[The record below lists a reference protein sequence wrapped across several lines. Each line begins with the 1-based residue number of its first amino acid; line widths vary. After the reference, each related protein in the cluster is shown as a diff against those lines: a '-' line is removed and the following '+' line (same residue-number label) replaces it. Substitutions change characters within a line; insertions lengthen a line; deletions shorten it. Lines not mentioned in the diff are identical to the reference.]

1 MADWRERA
9 ACIEHDPDLFF
20 PNGNTRPDKA
30 LAARAAAV
38 CAICPVVADCR
49 RDALVTPRTVGVW
62 GGELFRQSL
71 TETKRAEMARKMLA
85 TN

>member
-20 PNGNTRPDKA
+20 PSGNKGPSK
-30 LAARAAAV
+30 RAVAV
-38 CAICPVVADCR
+38 CASCPVSADCR
-49 RDALVTPRTVGVW
+49 REALVTPRTVGVW
-62 GGELFRQSL
+62 GGELFRQNL